1 MMIIWTTN
9 FNLKTITKR
18 TKYARVMDH
27 GHMPQQ
33 SKGKHT
39 IRLGSQESDSTLDH
53 KPLRYTNRHFKHHR
67 TESQRSVPSLVPWLL
82 MLNPNHTNEETC
94 NQSTKETP
102 EERTNKERTGSLG
115 SSPLPQRKAA
125 GGLFHASSQAYQH
138 SPLRAPGPKTTSKE
152 DKERRASQPAPRSG
166 SGSDAWQQQRTCST
180 ISLSWVTRHGSW

>member
-1 MMIIWTTN
+1 
-9 FNLKTITKR
+9 
-18 TKYARVMDH
+18 
-27 GHMPQQ
+27 MPQQ

-102 EERTNKERTGSLG
+102 EERTNKEPAAWAVRLYPNERQQGGYSMHRHRPTSIHRSEHQAPKRRQKRTRRSEPANPPPALEVAAMHGSN
-115 SSPLPQRKAA
+115 SV
-125 GGLFHASSQAYQH
+125 
-138 SPLRAPGPKTTSKE
+138 
-152 DKERRASQPAPRSG
+152 PAPPFR
-166 SGSDAWQQQRTCST
+166 
-180 ISLSWVTRHGSW
+180 